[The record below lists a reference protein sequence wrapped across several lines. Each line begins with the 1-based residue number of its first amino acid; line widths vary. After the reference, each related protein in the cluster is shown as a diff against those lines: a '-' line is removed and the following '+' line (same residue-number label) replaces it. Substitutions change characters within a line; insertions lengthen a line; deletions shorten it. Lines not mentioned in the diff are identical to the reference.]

1 MKSIRHS
8 RHSLL
13 ATAGSTLLVMTANVR
28 AVDYSYGTGSG
39 TTPFSIT
46 ATEQARELGFSWSLG
61 TLNDNG
67 FGAVYSRDVSD
78 RTYMRF
84 DLSSLAGA
92 AISGTVSL
100 NIVVDAWIGGAI
112 NNGQISSAN
121 ALWSFPGSAPG
132 FTAIPG
138 SNGPNASFATDDI
151 ATWTIPGSTLQS
163 YVGNPS
169 FYGLVVSAGAGS
181 TAHFKSAGTLTGTTI
196 TGQVVV
202 LGATDWSAATFDS
215 GSSTLNVTGTSDVS
229 GGNVTIQ
236 SGAAVAISG
245 GATMSSGNFTGA
257 INNNGT
263 LSMGSSASQTLGG
276 ILSGTGSLAK
286 SGAGTLT
293 LTANNTF
300 NGGVTIEGGTLS
312 VANNTL
318 GKGDVTINNG
328 GTLLASGEWVFGG
341 ANPYGVSTNYIPLV
355 TVNAGGVLQLDNSD
369 GSLAGISNLYLN
381 GGTVTG
387 GGGDFEPAFGALFM
401 ANGNEQFTAG
411 GAITSTISS
420 SIGLYGNNN
429 TITVEADGTLNI
441 TSVMKNSD
449 WWPAPSVETGGF
461 IKAGDGTLNLSG
473 INSYT
478 GNTTVNGGS
487 LVLADNAQLKF
498 AVTDASQNSV
508 TGTGIATFNGD
519 FTIDTSGVSGTTGH
533 IWLLVDKAN
542 LDPASSFGPTFT
554 VIGFDDPDD
563 DGIWTLS
570 DAKGDWSFDEA
581 TGELTLAL
589 GNEYDTWGAAYGLA
603 AGSEGDDLD
612 NDGLTNGEEH
622 AFGLIPNSG
631 SSVNPITSQLS
642 KTSGQFSYQRRD
654 NGLTGLT
661 YTVWYSTDLT
671 TWTEDTGAL
680 QPDGTPDGNGVETIQ
695 VTLSPALLTNSK
707 LFVQVRAQ

>member
-151 ATWTIPGSTLQS
+151 ATWTIPGSTLQG
-163 YVGNPS
+163 YVGSPT
-169 FYGLVVSAGAGS
+169 FHGLVVSADSGS
-181 TAHFKSAGTLTGTTI
+181 SAHFKSAATLTGTTI
-196 TGQVVV
+196 SGQVVV

-215 GSSTLNVTGTSDVS
+215 GSSTLNIAGSSNVA

-236 SGAAVAISG
+236 SGAAIALG
-245 GATMSSGNFTGA
+245 GSATMGSGTFSGA

-263 LSMGSSASQTLGG
+263 LSIGSSANHTLGG
-276 ILSGTGSLAK
+276 VLSGSGSLTK
-286 SGAGTLT
+286 SGAGTLI
-293 LTANNTF
+293 LAANNPFSGGITISGGTVAVSF
-300 NGGVTIEGGTLS
+300 NTLGSGDIAINSGGTL
-312 VANNTL
+312 NT
-318 GKGDVTINNG
+318 
-328 GTLLASGEWVFGG
+328 SGQWVFGG
-341 ANPYGVSTNYIPLV
+341 ANGWGVSTRTVSSV
-355 TVNAGGVLQLDNSD
+355 TVNSGGTLHFSESD
-369 GSLAGISNLYLN
+369 GFANGITNLYLN
-381 GGTVTG
+381 GGSVTG
-387 GGGDFEPAFGALFM
+387 GGGFLVEGLGALFLH
-401 ANGNEQFTAG
+401 NGSEQITAG
-411 GAITSTISS
+411 GSATS
-420 SIGLYGNNN
+420 SISARLGLNGSNNP
-429 TITVEADGTLNI
+429 ITVDADSTLNI
-441 TSVMKNSD
+441 TGVVANCSSWDNK
-449 WWPAPSVETGGF
+449 GGF
-461 IKAGDGTLNLSG
+461 IKNGDGTLNLSG

-478 GNTTVNGGS
+478 GNTTVNAGS

-498 AVTDASQNSV
+498 VVNDTPAANLVSG
-508 TGTGIATFNGD
+508 TGTATFNGD
-519 FTIDTSGVSGTTGH
+519 FVIDTAGVSGTSAH

-589 GNEYDTWGAAYGLA
+589 GNDYDTWGSTYGLP
-603 AGSEGDDLD
+603 AGSEGGDLD

-631 SSVNPITSQLS
+631 SSVNPITNPLDH
-642 KTSGQFSYQRRD
+642 TSGQFTYQRRD
-654 NGLTGLT
+654 NSLTGLT
-661 YTVWYSTDLT
+661 YTVWYSTDLA

-695 VTLSPALLTNSK
+695 VTLSPALLTNPK